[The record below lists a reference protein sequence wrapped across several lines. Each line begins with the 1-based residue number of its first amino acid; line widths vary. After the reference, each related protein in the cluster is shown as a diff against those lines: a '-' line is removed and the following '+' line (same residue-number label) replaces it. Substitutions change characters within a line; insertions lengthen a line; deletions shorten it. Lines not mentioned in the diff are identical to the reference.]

1 MHAMLVPVLIF
12 LVAVAIAVPLFTRL
26 KLGAVLAYL
35 AAGAALGPHALG
47 WLETGEA
54 GTQLGELGVVLLL
67 FVIGLEVS
75 ATRLWLM
82 RRAVFVVGLLQVV
95 VTTALVAALLLALGF
110 EARTAA
116 IAGFA
121 LSMSSTAIGVQLL
134 AERRELSHPHG
145 RSALAVL
152 LFQDLVAIPAIAVLP
167 LFGAAAASES
177 LDVRAAL
184 AGLLHVAGAVAAVL
198 VVSRFLVRPLFRF
211 VARTRSVEAFTATTL
226 LVALG
231 TAYLT
236 AAAGISMAMGAFLA
250 GLMLSESEYR
260 HEIEANLEPFKG
272 LLLGVF
278 FVAVGLSVDW
288 RMIGANAAPVL
299 LGVVALLLVKGA
311 VLYALG
317 RRSRLDRDD
326 AARLAAVL
334 CQGGEFAFVLLA
346 LAAQAALLDAALR
359 DQMMAAVVISMAATP
374 LVVLA
379 LERLLARAAGAG
391 ATRPFDEIPPDER
404 PRVIIAG
411 FGRVGQIVARVLRA
425 ERVPFVALEHSVDQ
439 VEMSR
444 RFGSK
449 IYYGDPARPELL
461 RAAGAGHAEV
471 FVLATDDPESN
482 VRVARLVKRQFP
494 RLRIHA
500 RARNR
505 QHAYRLMDLQVDSV
519 VRETFHSSLEIARE
533 VLRALGLPR
542 EEADARVARFRAHD
556 EALLESQYPFHD
568 DESKLVQTSQEAQA
582 ELEQLFEAD
591 RREGPQAVTTE

>member
-1 MHAMLVPVLIF
+1 MLVPVLIF
-12 LVAVAIAVPLFTRL
+12 LLAAAIAVPLFTRFR
-26 KLGAVLAYL
+26 LGAVLAYL
-35 AAGAALGPHALG
+35 AAGAVLGPHALG

-54 GTQLGELGVVLLL
+54 GAQLGELGVVLLL

-95 VTTALVAALLLALGF
+95 LTTVLVAALLLALGL
-110 EARTAA
+110 ELRSAA
-116 IAGFA
+116 VAGFA

-134 AERRELSHPHG
+134 AERHELPHAHG
-145 RSALAVL
+145 RTALAVL
-152 LFQDLVAIPAIAVLP
+152 LFQDLVAIPAIALLP
-167 LFGAAAASES
+167 LFGAAAAAEA
-177 LDVRAAL
+177 LDARAAI
-184 AGLLHVAGAVAAVL
+184 AGLLQVIGAVAAVL
-198 VVSRFLVRPLFRF
+198 VVSRFLVRPLFRY

-236 AAAGISMAMGAFLA
+236 ASAGISMAIGAFLA
-250 GLMLSESEYR
+250 GLMLSDSEYR

-278 FVAVGLSVDW
+278 FVAVGVTVDW

-299 LGVVALLLVKGA
+299 LGVLALVTIKAA
-311 VLYALG
+311 VLYGLG
-317 RRSRLDRDD
+317 RASRLDRDD
-326 AARLAAVL
+326 AARLAVVL

-346 LAAQAALLDAALR
+346 LAAQSALLDPALR
-359 DQMMAAVVISMAATP
+359 DQMTATVVLSMALTP
-374 LVVLA
+374 LLVLG
-379 LERLLARAAGAG
+379 LDRYRAGAARRG
-391 ATRPFDEIPPDER
+391 DARPYDEIPADER

-425 ERVPFVALEHSVDQ
+425 QRVPFVALEHSVEQ
-439 VEMSR
+439 VETSR

-449 IYYGDPARPELL
+449 IYYGDPARAELL
-461 RAAGAGHAEV
+461 RAAGAEHAEV
-471 FVLATDDPESN
+471 FVLATDDPETN

-494 RLRIHA
+494 RLRIYA

-505 QHAYRLMDLQVDSV
+505 QHAYRLMDLQVATV
-519 VRETFHSSLEIARE
+519 VRETFHSSLEIARD
-533 VLRALGLPR
+533 VLEGLGLPR
-542 EEADARVARFRAHD
+542 DEAAARVARFRAHD
-556 EALLESQYPFHD
+556 EALLESQYAFYD

-591 RREGPQAVTTE
+591 RREGPQVASVE